1 MENSVVNTTLMAF
14 PSGSLPIRATS
25 PRRIATL
32 CAISLLRRVRRRFG
46 DVLFLTSTICVKY
59 GDSVD
64 LAEAASMEFVRQHTS
79 VPVPKVH
86 CAFKHQGQTY
96 IVMERIQGQ
105 KLAVGW
111 LERSEE
117 SKLHLLAQ
125 LRSLVDEIRTLKPRH
140 GSSVCSVDGGSLFD
154 MRLPGLGVT
163 YPTPTSRRFG
173 PFEDIALF
181 HLWLRRPVEKVE
193 NKNYPE
199 VNSLVTMHDTTDWG
213 SPIFT
218 HGDLSSLNV
227 LVRGESIVGIVDW
240 ETAGWYPSYW
250 EYTTASQVNFR
261 NEMWAAYIDK
271 FLEPRPT
278 ELEMERIRMKYFGD
292 T

>member
-1 MENSVVNTTLMAF
+1 MDTTPKEI
-14 PSGSLPIRATS
+14 PSGSLPIRATLV
-25 PRRIATL
+25 RQITTL
-32 CAISLLRRVRRRFG
+32 CAISLLRRLRRRFG

-64 LAEAASMEFVRQHTS
+64 LSEAASMELIRQHTS
-79 VPVPKVH
+79 VPVPKVY

-96 IVMERIQGQ
+96 IVMERIKGH
-105 KLAVGW
+105 KLAIGW

-117 SKLHLLAQ
+117 SKSRLLAQ
-125 LRSLVDEIRTLKPRH
+125 LRALVDEIRTIKPRH
-140 GSSVCSVDGGSLFD
+140 GSSVTSVDGGSLYD

-163 YPTPTSRRFG
+163 YPVPTPRRFG
-173 PFEDIALF
+173 PFKDISAF
-181 HLWLRRPVEKVE
+181 HLWLRRPAEKVE
-193 NKNYPE
+193 DKNYLE
-199 VNSLVTMHDTTDWG
+199 VNSLITMHDTTDWG

-227 LVRGESIVGIVDW
+227 LVQGEKIVGIVDW
-240 ETAGWYPSYW
+240 ETAGWYPYYW

-261 NEMWAAYIDK
+261 NEMWAAYIDR
-271 FLEPRPT
+271 FLEPRPK